1 MQAEETMAASV
12 RHTKRGT
19 HQVRTGDAAGTGLG
33 LGAAST
39 TVGTVTVGGGG
50 GTMGGG
56 LGLHETKH
64 CLPSMFPD
72 RSLAGIASSVSMLQG
87 IMRAQ

>member
-1 MQAEETMAASV
+1 MQAEKTMAASV
-12 RHTKRGT
+12 RHGKHGT
-19 HQVRTGDAAGTGLG
+19 HQLRTRDAAGTGLG

-56 LGLHETKH
+56 LGLHETPER
-64 CLPSMFPD
+64 LPYTS
-72 RSLAGIASSVSMLQG
+72 
-87 IMRAQ
+87 